1 MYYYQY
7 EVTYKNH
14 KGQVKTEIIRA
25 DNPAHLIKRF
35 RKLHRKAG
43 IIKYSPL

>member
-7 EVTYKNH
+7 RVTFKSCRG
-14 KGQVKTEIIRA
+14 KIKTEIIRA

-35 RKLHRKAG
+35 RKLHPKAG
-43 IIKYSPL
+43 IINYTPV